1 MKTILVLLLLTMTP
15 TDGRL
20 LMRDSTIFY
29 KHSTVSLSR
38 ASWTLSYII
47 DFTDMDNT
55 LSDYNNFLQTV
66 RDVTDK
72 TISRHSKIDTHDSFN
87 LPIRSLVKQLDHL
100 NHTKSIFENRFQ
112 SFKTLYQSHRSKRSL
127 IPLIGDLAN
136 TLFGVAT
143 DSELDNIKNSVKIL
157 HNNQNEITHVVN
169 SSLTLIK
176 HNSQNVKTN
185 RANLILLNKTIK
197 TLIIE
202 INAFNNKSSQ
212 AVQNLAANIKVYLE
226 LTQAIQHSRQLL
238 QDIIRIFHRLTVTID
253 MLTSQTFSPS
263 VVTPN
268 KLRNILKDIRK
279 HLPNTLRLPVNPDIN
294 IWTFYKL
301 MKVDAHIEHDMIY
314 MILKIPLI
322 NFAEDFDIIKIFNLP
337 ISNPVFSNISS
348 NKQLN
353 SLTARYHIESDY
365 LIINKKRDHYII
377 PSNEEIKICL
387 SSPSHFCPVES
398 PLYPTHVPRFC
409 AVALFT
415 NTNVDSM
422 CRVKVYSNVKLPIA
436 NHITSGIWVLSTN
449 IKITFNVNCE
459 KNVNVRTITASP
471 PLEIIRLNETCSAYS
486 NLIDLPRFYE
496 FRSVVTEGIA
506 VPSFNSTTLN
516 IWQPTNK
523 KFSPIELSN
532 LPTNDLEDF
541 EDIDIDNLVDTL
553 SSMETDTLTESST
566 HFIFLYCIVI
576 LIIVSIIIL
585 NYKLVKKCVL
595 NKSTSDSDTQTAQE
609 QTAKDN
615 TNELFA

>member
-1 MKTILVLLLLTMTP
+1 
-15 TDGRL
+15 
-20 LMRDSTIFY
+20 
-29 KHSTVSLSR
+29 
-38 ASWTLSYII
+38 
-47 DFTDMDNT
+47 
-55 LSDYNNFLQTV
+55 
-66 RDVTDK
+66 
-72 TISRHSKIDTHDSFN
+72 
-87 LPIRSLVKQLDHL
+87 
-100 NHTKSIFENRFQ
+100 
-112 SFKTLYQSHRSKRSL
+112 
-127 IPLIGDLAN
+127 
-136 TLFGVAT
+136 
-143 DSELDNIKNSVKIL
+143 
-157 HNNQNEITHVVN
+157 
-169 SSLTLIK
+169 
-176 HNSQNVKTN
+176 
-185 RANLILLNKTIK
+185 
-197 TLIIE
+197 
-202 INAFNNKSSQ
+202 
-212 AVQNLAANIKVYLE
+212 
-226 LTQAIQHSRQLL
+226 
-238 QDIIRIFHRLTVTID
+238 
-253 MLTSQTFSPS
+253 
-263 VVTPN
+263 
-268 KLRNILKDIRK
+268 
-279 HLPNTLRLPVNPDIN
+279 
-294 IWTFYKL
+294 
-301 MKVDAHIEHDMIY
+301 MKVDAHIEHDMVY

-436 NHITSGIWVLSTN
+436 NHITSGIWVLSTK